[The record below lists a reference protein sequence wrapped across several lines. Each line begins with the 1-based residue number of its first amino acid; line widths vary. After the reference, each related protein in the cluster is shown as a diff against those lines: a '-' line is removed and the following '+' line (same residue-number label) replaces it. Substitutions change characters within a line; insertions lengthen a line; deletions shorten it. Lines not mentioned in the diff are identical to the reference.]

1 MLPLIGPKT
10 FETRGHCLK
19 IQKRYCRTKLRAN
32 FFGFLTVNMWNGL
45 SDDVVLSP
53 TLNSFKGRIDRH
65 WRSLRYSVFW
75 WCHCLL
81 MIWFNGSDLISPK
94 ANNGLLQ
101 PRLQDDND
109 DVVFVLFCPMF
120 QFITFE
126 IVQGRSR
133 SRVPRASAPS
143 VSNSW
148 LSCLLWYQYHITA
161 NAMGYCVML
170 QRPAPVLPAG
180 IKSGLERPQP
190 IRKVKCRL
198 QRGSVLF
205 CVWLN

>member
-1 MLPLIGPKT
+1 MYRTVTCDVFDLDVTLTVTACTSINVLHISPLNYFTTITYLKGIYKVDSSRMLPLIGLKT

-19 IQKRYCRTKLRAN
+19 IQKRCCRTKLRAN
-32 FFGFLTVNMWNGL
+32 FFGFRIVNIWNGL
-45 SDDVVLSP
+45 PDDVVLSP

-65 WRSLRYSVFW
+65 WGSLRYSVFW

-101 PRLQDDND
+101 PRLQHDDD

-133 SRVPRASAPS
+133 SRIRAIRQQYLAFLFALVS
-143 VSNSW
+143 VSYYS
-148 LSCLLWYQYHITA
+148 
-161 NAMGYCVML
+161 
-170 QRPAPVLPAG
+170 
-180 IKSGLERPQP
+180 
-190 IRKVKCRL
+190 
-198 QRGSVLF
+198 
-205 CVWLN
+205 

>member
-133 SRVPRASAPS
+133 SVFLVHPRHPLAIAGFLVCFGISIILQLTQWAI
-143 VSNSW
+143 VS
-148 LSCLLWYQYHITA
+148 C
-161 NAMGYCVML
+161 C
-170 QRPAPVLPAG
+170 
-180 IKSGLERPQP
+180 SGLLQY
-190 IRKVKCRL
+190 C
-198 QRGSVLF
+198 QRGLSPD
-205 CVWLN
+205 WKGLNRSER